1 MFIEEDDIFWNR
13 TVPTGVPSIFSI
25 LWDSF
30 KVIRSPD
37 FGGIVTSDSS
47 SRKTTGEVALL
58 GKLTRIVCLPAELN
72 PKLTLHDC
80 PSN

>member
-1 MFIEEDDIFWNR
+1 MEEDDIFWNR
-13 TVPTGVPSIFSI
+13 TLPAGAPSIFSI
-25 LWDSF
+25 LRDSF
-30 KVIRSPD
+30 KVILSPD

-47 SRKTTGEVALL
+47 RRKTTGKVALL

>member
-1 MFIEEDDIFWNR
+1 MEEDDIFWNR
-13 TVPTGVPSIFSI
+13 TVPAGAPSIFSI

-30 KVIRSPD
+30 NVIRSPD
-37 FGGIVTSDSS
+37 FGGIVTSDSPR
-47 SRKTTGEVALL
+47 RKTTGEVALL
-58 GKLTRIVCLPAELN
+58 GRLTRIVCLPAALN

>member
-1 MFIEEDDIFWNR
+1 MEEDDIFWKR
-13 TVPTGVPSIFSI
+13 TLPAGAPSIFSI
-25 LWDSF
+25 LRDSF
-30 KVIRSPD
+30 KVILSPD
-37 FGGIVTSDSS
+37 FGGIVTSDSPI
-47 SRKTTGEVALL
+47 RKTTGEVALL